1 MIRRAILAALV
12 LLLAAAPAIADGRY
26 SADRY
31 DSRIELLDDGA
42 LRVTETITI
51 QFETGSF
58 SQFYRAIPRRMNDGI
73 EILSASMDG
82 TSMPIGSGPGH
93 IDISGS
99 SNVRVRWR
107 FAVTAPATHTFEVT
121 YVAHGIVRQQ
131 DDADVVAW
139 NLHPSEHSYRIAT
152 TTADIT
158 LPESPSVSPSTDV
171 RRVGDSNV
179 DVDGRHVRIEAHAIR
194 ANGWVQVWI
203 RLPPGAAIKT
213 PPLWQQRQADIR
225 RLSTRWLYGA
235 GILFVSGLAS
245 LFFVRQR
252 YDSPPREFAVT
263 APWSAAPPDTL
274 PPAIAAT
281 LLSNGTPRFEQA
293 MAALFVLADR
303 GELRIDEQSR
313 MLGLRDFTITATPMK
328 RPRAPYEERLLEII
342 FTGAH
347 GANQITLGKA
357 RNRLLRHFRRFKAA
371 LEPEMIAAGLLD
383 EDRRAVRMRFVTIAI
398 VALIAAGVSAI
409 GLAFIANRFGG
420 WPMMIPLALAL
431 VGVAGLICYAAH
443 TPLSNDGVRRAREW
457 RGFRQYL
464 RDIARDRQPSP
475 GDVVIQRLLP
485 FAVAFGIA
493 HVWSGYLKR
502 HRSAAPAWFRS
513 VSDGSHNGAAFSAFV
528 ASGGSG
534 GGGGSHG
541 GASAAAG
548 GGASGA
554 S

>member
-1 MIRRAILAALV
+1 MLAALV
-12 LLLAAAPAIADGRY
+12 LLLAAAPAIAAGRY
-26 SADRY
+26 SVDRY
-31 DSRIELLDDGA
+31 DSRLELLEDGA
-42 LRVTETITI
+42 LRVIETITI

-58 SQFYRAIPRRMNDGI
+58 SQFYRAIPRRLNDGI

-82 TSMPIGSGPGH
+82 TSMPIGSGSGH
-93 IDISGS
+93 LEISGS
-99 SNVRVRWR
+99 SNVRVTWR
-107 FAVTAPATHTFEVT
+107 FAVTAPASHTFEVT
-121 YVAHGIVRQQ
+121 YVAHGTVRQE

-139 NLHPSEHSYRIAT
+139 NLLPSEHSYRIAT
-152 TTADIT
+152 STADIT
-158 LPESPSVSPSTDV
+158 LPESPSASPSIEV

-179 DVDGRHVRIEAHAIR
+179 DVDGRHVRIDANTIR

-225 RLSTRWLYGA
+225 RLSARWLYAA
-235 GILFVSGLAS
+235 GILLVSGLAS

-252 YDSPPREFAVT
+252 YDSPPLESAV
-263 APWSAAPPDTL
+263 PWSAAPPDTL
-274 PPAIAAT
+274 PPPIAGT
-281 LLSNGTPRFEQA
+281 LLTNGTPRLEQA
-293 MAALFVLADR
+293 MAALFALADR

-313 MLGLRDFTITATPMK
+313 MLGRDFTITATPMK
-328 RPRAPYEERLLEII
+328 RPLAPYEERLLEII
-342 FTGAH
+342 FSGAH

-357 RNRLLRHFRRFKAA
+357 RSRLVRHFRRFKAA
-371 LEPEMIAAGLLD
+371 LEPEMISAGLLD
-383 EDRRAVRMRFVTIAI
+383 DDRRTVRTRFVAIAI
-398 VALIAAGVSAI
+398 AALIAAGVSAI

-420 WPMMIPLALAL
+420 WPMLIPLSLAL

-475 GDVVIQRLLP
+475 GDAVIQRLLP

-493 HVWSGYLKR
+493 HAWSGYLKR
-502 HRSAAPAWFRS
+502 HRSAAPVWFRA
-513 VSDGSHNGAAFSAFV
+513 VSDTSHSGAAFSAFV

-534 GGGGSHG
+534 GGGGAHG